1 MKLQLKNKNYKL
13 KALSTRQPKTLRPYF
28 LKALRTCF
36 PKSSSTRQLV
46 TLSTQALKSSS
57 TRQLVTLSPQALKS
71 SLTRQLVNSLTRQL
85 LALLTCSLVFCSC
98 DRRDITYYMEAELGI
113 LAEWHASGLEEE
125 EAGFG
130 ATAVFFTHD
139 TPESRHVLMGTR
151 EADVVRLPE
160 GTYHAILFNRSP
172 DGFSS
177 IRFSGD
183 TFEEYTAAARQVE
196 TRTDPDTRVTTRVI
210 ISTPEDLAADVVTG
224 IEVTE
229 AMLGNYGNSD
239 VMALR
244 SRGGVKTEE
253 NTRGIYPLVNFLPQK
268 LTRKVKVEIHFEG
281 INNIRSTVAR
291 IDGVSESI
299 QLSTATPS
307 PTTAIQQFSMDGITY
322 DPGSPFNGTLTGE
335 FNVFGFDLE
344 NEHTIWLDML
354 LVDNK
359 TRVEQPLQAKARTVE
374 GEEGAD
380 YETVIYI
387 NVASPE
393 KLPEVKPEG
402 DPDSGFN
409 ADVEEWGD
417 PVEEEIPL
425 N

>member
-1 MKLQLKNKNYKL
+1 MNTIIKKQGTKELRCARSVFRQKNI
-13 KALSTRQPKTLRPYF
+13 
-28 LKALRTCF
+28 RTCF
-36 PKSSSTRQLV
+36 SLSVLLFLCLSFSS
-46 TLSTQALKSSS
+46 
-57 TRQLVTLSPQALKS
+57 
-71 SLTRQLVNSLTRQL
+71 
-85 LALLTCSLVFCSC
+85 CE
-98 DRRDITYYMEAELGI
+98 RREITYYMEAELGI
-113 LAEWHASGLEEE
+113 FAEWHASRLEEE

-130 ATAVFFTHD
+130 ATAVFFTQD
-139 TPESRHVLMGTR
+139 TPEPLHVLMGTR
-151 EADVVRLPE
+151 DADVVRLPE

-177 IRFSGD
+177 IRFRGG

-229 AMLGNYGNSD
+229 AMLGNYGNSE

-244 SRGGVKTEE
+244 SRGGVRAEE
-253 NTRGIYPLVNFLPQK
+253 STRGLYPVVSFVPQK

-299 QLSTATPS
+299 QLATATPS
-307 PTTAIQQFSMDGITY
+307 PATAIQQFPMDGITY
-322 DPGSPFNGTLTGE
+322 DPGSPFNGTLSGE

-344 NEHTIWLDML
+344 NEHTLWLDML
-354 LVDNK
+354 LTDNK
-359 TRVEQPLQAKARTVE
+359 TRVEQTLQARARIVG
-374 GEEGAD
+374 GEDGTD

-387 NVASPE
+387 EVASPE
-393 KLPEVKPEG
+393 KLPDVKPEG

-417 PVEEEIPL
+417 PVEEVIPL